1 MRMVRRQSGAE
12 DAECM
17 RSKRD
22 NRVRVCDQIT
32 CSPVWAALI
41 PPFLQSDTG
50 EPPNRWT
57 RRVRASNTVHYGG
70 PNNSRIELPAV
81 PAPR

>member
-50 EPPNRWT
+50 EPPNLPCAYVT
-57 RRVRASNTVHYGG
+57 CQRAEILVSQVDKM
-70 PNNSRIELPAV
+70 
-81 PAPR
+81 